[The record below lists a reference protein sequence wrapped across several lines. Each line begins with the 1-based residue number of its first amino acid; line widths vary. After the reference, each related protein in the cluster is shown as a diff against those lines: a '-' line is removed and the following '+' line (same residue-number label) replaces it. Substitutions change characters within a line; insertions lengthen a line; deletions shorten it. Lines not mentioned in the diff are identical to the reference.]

1 MNFLEPMTPGPKT
14 LGQRILEGRIPV
26 AEALRYGMILADSI
40 RRLHDAGFVHG
51 AVSPASITLTTTGLE
66 LQPATPSS
74 TRAITPYTAPEV
86 IQGRPADI
94 RSDIFS
100 FATVLFEMLTG
111 KRTFEGQTRA
121 SLANAITNSPT
132 PTSGSPAVDKLLSG
146 CLAKNPDARTQ
157 RMQKI
162 MMELKLLSV
171 AVRRS
176 DGVPAAAAS
185 APNGA
190 PPSLRRDPQDPAS
203 DARDSQLEARIAA
216 RLQAHERTMAE
227 MQRAMAEAVQSLRA
241 QLNHVVVD
249 LATAQQRAA
258 FGGGSFDGL
267 DDTATDRILGR
278 VDHGFEA
285 VNERIAHLER
295 NVEEIRSHQDVFEH
309 SVAADLVDIEQ
320 SIKLQASGIES
331 ARTAMSQTDDL
342 VERVVEALESLQS
355 TVIDQG
361 DGASSRSAFV
371 N

>member
-1 MNFLEPMTPGPKT
+1 MNFLEPMNQGPKT
-14 LGQRILEGRIPV
+14 LGQRVLEGRIPV

-51 AVSPASITLTTTGLE
+51 AVSPASITLTSTGLE

-100 FATVLFEMLTG
+100 FGTVLFEMLTG

-176 DGVPAAAAS
+176 DGAPAAAA
-185 APNGA
+185 APNGHA
-190 PPSLRRDPQDPAS
+190 PSLRRDPQDPA
-203 DARDSQLEARIAA
+203 AAAHDSQLEARIAA

-258 FGGGSFDGL
+258 FGNGSFDGL
-267 DDTATDRILGR
+267 DDTAADRILGR

-320 SIKLQASGIES
+320 TIKLQASGIES

-361 DGASSRSAFV
+361 DSVGSRSAFV

>member
-1 MNFLEPMTPGPKT
+1 
-14 LGQRILEGRIPV
+14 
-26 AEALRYGMILADSI
+26 MILADSI

-51 AVSPASITLTTTGLE
+51 AVSPVHIALTATGLE
-66 LQPATPSS
+66 LLPATASS

-86 IQGRPADI
+86 VQGRPADI

-100 FATVLFEMLTG
+100 FGVVLFEMLTG
-111 KRTFEGQTRA
+111 KRVFDGQTRA
-121 SLANAITNSPT
+121 LLSNAITNSPT
-132 PTSGSPAVDKLLSG
+132 PTSGSPAVDRLLSS

-171 AVRRS
+171 AVRRA
-176 DGVPAAAAS
+176 DGGAS
-185 APNGA
+185 AAPGA
-190 PPSLRRDPQDPAS
+190 GTTAPLRRDPQDSGA
-203 DARDSQLEARIAA
+203 ARGDMQQVEARVAA

-227 MQRAMAEAVQSLRA
+227 MQRAMAEAVNSLRA

-249 LATAQQRAA
+249 LATAQQRTA
-258 FGGGSFDGL
+258 FGGGSLDGL
-267 DDTATDRILGR
+267 DDSASERILAR

-285 VNERIAHLER
+285 IGDRISHLER
-295 NVEEIRSHQDVFEH
+295 NVDEIRSHQDVFEH

-320 SIKLQASGIES
+320 SIRVQAAGIES

-342 VERVVEALESLQS
+342 VERVVEALESLQT

-361 DGASSRSAFV
+361 DASPARSAFV